1 MLRIEKTEALTKTM
15 LLRMFGWKP
24 RIGTLILPSSFES
37 YDAIE
42 YEGKLWLVPHWID
55 NLTRK
60 ETRPFRIIRFDN
72 LAHQSTKGAHWGDFA
87 LTRPLPPALFEMR
100 PLEQQ
105 IAGIEYLEAPDIPFA
120 LPRSLD
126 RS

>member
-1 MLRIEKTEALTKTM
+1 MEKAKE
-15 LLRMFGWKP
+15 KP
-24 RIGTLILPSSFES
+24 MKIFKVAVPGLGKIES

-42 YEGKLWLVPHWID
+42 HEGKLWLVPHWID

-72 LAHQSTKGAHWGDFA
+72 LAHQSTKGAQWGDFA
-87 LTRPLPPALFEMR
+87 LTHPLPPALFEMR

-126 RS
+126 RN